1 MLNQN
6 KANAVFVIIPFYN
19 ENTVIREVIEDL
31 LPYNYQIVLVND
43 GSTKSPYNI
52 LKDID
57 SLYFLHHKVNLGQGA
72 AIQTGID
79 FALQKGAEYLVT
91 FDADGQHLSSDIQ
104 SLLEP
109 LQNNEA
115 DICIASRFLE
125 KGRHNATKGRK
136 ITLKVGR
143 WVNYFFTGLFLS
155 DAHNGLR
162 AMNRTAADKF
172 NLKENRMAHA
182 TELLIAIKKN
192 KIRYKEIP
200 ATVVYSDYSRKK
212 GQSVFSS
219 IRIFFDLVLHKLFE

>member
-182 TELLIAIKKN
+182 TEFLIAIKKN

>member
-79 FALQKGAEYLVT
+79 FALQKGAEYLV
-91 FDADGQHLSSDIQ
+91 
-104 SLLEP
+104 
-109 LQNNEA
+109 
-115 DICIASRFLE
+115 
-125 KGRHNATKGRK
+125 
-136 ITLKVGR
+136 
-143 WVNYFFTGLFLS
+143 
-155 DAHNGLR
+155 
-162 AMNRTAADKF
+162 F
-172 NLKENRMAHA
+172 NH
-182 TELLIAIKKN
+182 
-192 KIRYKEIP
+192 Y
-200 ATVVYSDYSRKK
+200 
-212 GQSVFSS
+212 
-219 IRIFFDLVLHKLFE
+219 

>member
-1 MLNQN
+1 M
-6 KANAVFVIIPFYN
+6 
-19 ENTVIREVIEDL
+19 
-31 LPYNYQIVLVND
+31 
-43 GSTKSPYNI
+43 
-52 LKDID
+52 
-57 SLYFLHHKVNLGQGA
+57 
-72 AIQTGID
+72 
-79 FALQKGAEYLVT
+79 T

-136 ITLKVGR
+136 ITLKAGR

-162 AMNRTAADKF
+162 AMNRIAAKKIR
-172 NLKENRMAHA
+172 LKENRMAHA
-182 TELLIAIKKN
+182 SEFLIAIKKN
-192 KIRYKEIP
+192 KLRYKEIP
-200 ATVVYSDYSRKK
+200 ASVVYSDYSRKK

-219 IRIFFDLVLHKLFE
+219 VRIFFDLVLHKLFE

>member
-91 FDADGQHLSSDIQ
+91 FDADGQHRASDIQ

-182 TELLIAIKKN
+182 TEFLIAIKKN

>member
-125 KGRHNATKGRK
+125 KGMHNATKGRK

-182 TELLIAIKKN
+182 TEFLIAIKKN

-219 IRIFFDLVLHKLFE
+219 IRIFF